1 VEKTSRVRA
10 KLVILIV
17 ATVAVLV
24 AAFAAE
30 RDDDGGLDTA
40 AIDSTSTTTAPA
52 TSAPNDAADPP
63 VTTIRDGEAVIV
75 SEGKPT
81 VFVAPTGAVTIV
93 LAKEGSQYRV
103 RTPCG
108 GEARLTAGTV
118 YGATTVVLDPG
129 HGGFDPGASTPSG
142 LTEADLNLDVAKKAK
157 AILDSMGYTTVLT
170 RESDYYIPI
179 QIRAEIA
186 IAAAPKVFVSI
197 HHNGGQAATHQGPGT
212 EVYHQVQSAPAK
224 RLAGLMWEE
233 IIHAFTQNYEPTW
246 WGASDA
252 GAIYRPDRDGRTDF
266 FGVLRRTYPTIPSV
280 LIEAGY
286 MTNPSEADLM
296 TRTDY
301 ALTEAQAIAAAVGR
315 FLNTNDPGS
324 GFKKPNDRGFE
335 IGTGGGGFEGCTEPK
350 F

>member
-1 VEKTSRVRA
+1 MRA
-10 KLVILIV
+10 KLIILIV
-17 ATVAVLV
+17 ATLAVL
-24 AAFAAE
+24 AYGFAAE
-30 RDDDGGLDTA
+30 RDDDRVETSGDGGADD
-40 AIDSTSTTTAPA
+40 AIDGGAAPTSSVVANATTPPSSVATTGVVTA
-52 TSAPNDAADPP
+52 SD
-63 VTTIRDGEAVIV
+63 
-75 SEGKPT
+75 GKPT
-81 VFVAPTGAVTIV
+81 IFVAPTGATTIV

-108 GEARLTAGTV
+108 GEARLSNGTV

-129 HGGFDPGASTPSG
+129 HGGFDPGASTSSG

-157 AILDSMGYTTVLT
+157 VLLDAMGYTTVLT
-170 RESDYYIPI
+170 READYYIPL

-186 IAAAPKVFVSI
+186 IAAAPKVFVSV
-197 HHNGGQAATHQGPGT
+197 HHNGGEAATHQGPGT
-212 EVYHQVQSAPAK
+212 EVYHQVQSPSAK

-233 IIHAFTQNYEPTW
+233 IVNSFNSNYKPTW

-286 MTNPSEADLM
+286 MTNPQEATLM
-296 TRTDY
+296 SRADY
-301 ALTEAQAIAAAVGR
+301 SQNEAQAVANAVRR
-315 FLNTNDPGS
+315 FLTTTEPGS

-335 IGTGGGGFEGCTEPK
+335 TGTGGGGFDGCTEPK
-350 F
+350 FS

>member
-1 VEKTSRVRA
+1 
-10 KLVILIV
+10 
-17 ATVAVLV
+17 
-24 AAFAAE
+24 
-30 RDDDGGLDTA
+30 
-40 AIDSTSTTTAPA
+40 
-52 TSAPNDAADPP
+52 
-63 VTTIRDGEAVIV
+63 
-75 SEGKPT
+75 
-81 VFVAPTGAVTIV
+81 

-108 GEARLTAGTV
+108 GEAKLSAGKV
-118 YGATTVVLDPG
+118 YGSTTVVIDPG
-129 HGGFDPGASTPSG
+129 HGGFDPGASTAAG
-142 LTEADLNLDVAKKAK
+142 LSEADLNLDVAKKAK
-157 AILDSMGYTTVLT
+157 AILDAMGYTTVLT

-212 EVYHQVQSAPAK
+212 EVYHQVQSTTAK

-233 IIHAFTQNYEPTW
+233 IVNSFNNNYKPTW

-252 GAIYRPDRDGRTDF
+252 GAIFRPDRDGKTDF

-286 MTNPSEADLM
+286 MTNPQEATLM
-296 TRTDY
+296 SRADY
-301 ALTEAQAIAAAVGR
+301 SQNEAQAVANAVRR
-315 FLNTNDPGS
+315 FLTTSDPGS

-335 IGTGGGGFEGCTEPK
+335 TGTGGGGFDGCTEPK
-350 F
+350 FS